1 MRFNEHYAL
10 KGQHAFLSASKYSWD
25 RYDEEKLIDTWRTA
39 QASRIGTERHA
50 FAAEAIRLGIRL
62 RGTNTLASYV
72 NDAIGYRMAP
82 EQILVYSPNIFGTA
96 DTISFRANKLRIHDY
111 KSGTVTPGN
120 MRQLEIYTAIF
131 CLEYGHR
138 PGEIEIELRI
148 YQMDEIVVHH
158 PDVETI
164 AELMSKIIT
173 FDKIIERLKA
183 EEGE

>member
-1 MRFNEHYAL
+1 M
-10 KGQHAFLSASKYSWD
+10 
-25 RYDEEKLIDTWRTA
+25 
-39 QASRIGTERHA
+39 
-50 FAAEAIRLGIRL
+50 
-62 RGTNTLASYV
+62 
-72 NDAIGYRMAP
+72 
-82 EQILVYSPNIFGTA
+82 
-96 DTISFRANKLRIHDY
+96 
-111 KSGTVTPGN
+111 TPGN

-158 PDVETI
+158 PEVETI